1 MNDTKKRHQPVTA
14 PPGVTIRK
22 EAKMCIHKQTLR
34 AYGLEDL
41 QFVTLEYDAGESL
54 LKIQVADEVTSSS
67 FKVVRE
73 KDNTPVV
80 LCKDW
85 LDQNQIPYKDG
96 AKVLND
102 VEWDEN
108 SKTILVKLSY

>member
-1 MNDTKKRHQPVTA
+1 MNDTEKRHSTVTA

-22 EAKMCIHKQTLR
+22 EAKICIHKQTMR
-34 AYGLEDL
+34 AYGLDDL

-54 LKIQVADEVTSSS
+54 LKIQVADEETPSSY
-67 FKVVRE
+67 KVVRE
-73 KDNTPVV
+73 RDHTPVV
-80 LCKDW
+80 LCKEW
-85 LDQNQIPYKDG
+85 LDENQIPYQDG

-102 VEWDEN
+102 VEWDPD

>member
-1 MNDTKKRHQPVTA
+1 MRTHNTITA
-14 PPGVTIRK
+14 EPGITIRK

-54 LKIQVADEVTSSS
+54 LKVQVADEETPSS

-80 LCKDW
+80 LCKEW
-85 LDQNQIPYKDG
+85 LDENQIPYKDG
-96 AKVLND
+96 AKVFND
-102 VEWDEN
+102 VEWDLD
-108 SKTILVKLSY
+108 SKTILVKLTY